1 MIDVT
6 GWGGKTKTYDITID
20 LDRLLAHGLTLKQVL
35 DGLSNANINVG
46 ANTVNIGS
54 QSAIVRSVG
63 QIRSM
68 DDIRNTMLSVHDGTP
83 VLVSDVAQVTVG
95 HQPRLGIAGQNDDD
109 DIVQGI
115 VLMRRGAET
124 LPTLTGV
131 LAEVEKINNSGILP
145 PGVRIERIYDR
156 SALVDITTHTVLHNM
171 VMGVTLIFLIQW
183 LFLGNLRSA
192 LIVSA
197 TIPFA
202 LLFAVVVLVLSGES
216 ANLLSMGAIDFG
228 IIVDATVIMVE
239 NIFRHLSEVGE
250 VGAARPTRPTPEG
263 LSGKLATIYHASTEV
278 TQAIF
283 FSATIIIAGFLP
295 LFTLSGVE
303 GHIFGPMARTYAY
316 ALSGG
321 LLATF
326 TVSPALAALLLPEK
340 VSETETWAVRGLR
353 SFYEKIRDFVL
364 ARRRLTLA
372 AGLAAGALAIL
383 AGSTI
388 GLEFLPKLEEGNMWI
403 RAVMPASISLEA
415 GNDYANRMR
424 KLIKGFPEAETV
436 ISQHGRPDDGTD
448 STGFFNAEFFV
459 PLRPFDQ
466 WRKGMD
472 KEKLIADINDAL
484 QKAFP
489 GVEFTF
495 SQYIQDNV
503 QEAASGVKGENSV
516 KVYGPDLETLAKVA
530 NEIKNAIA
538 TVPGIT
544 DLAVSASLGQP
555 TIRIDIDRA
564 RAARY
569 GLAPGDINATVQA
582 AIGGQAAGDVYEN
595 GSDRHFPMIV
605 RLAPRYRENI
615 EAIRR
620 IPIGVQGA
628 SGVTQVPLSEVAT
641 VELVSGAYY
650 IYREQQERYVPV
662 KFSVRGRDLGSAI
675 LEAQQRVA
683 EQVKIPGG
691 YRVEWVGEFGNLK
704 NALQRLAVAV
714 PIAIALILLLLFTSF
729 GSLRDT
735 LLAGSA
741 IPMALIGGILSLFLF
756 DMPFSISAAIGFV
769 ALFGIAAMNGIM
781 VLSCYNRLIDAG
793 RAREAA
799 LAETCTVQMRPV
811 LMTCAAACVGLL
823 PAAFSTAIGSQVQRP
838 LAVVVVGGTLLAP
851 VLFLTV
857 LPAAIG
863 LFSRRP
869 VRQAAERHRRG
880 GALMRSAPLAA
891 LLGLGASAL
900 GGCMM
905 GPDFRSPDPPRT
917 DRYLA
922 EDQPAELVAASI
934 PGGEAQRIVQG
945 LDIPGQWWTV
955 FHSRPLNDLIERSL
969 AANPDIHAAVGG
981 AAGRPVHAARPA
993 RHAVSHRAGGPW
1005 RGAEPDVE
1013 RPVGADR
1020 QRRNSIYG
1028 LFTVGLTISYTL
1040 DLFGANR
1047 RATESLEALAEAQCF
1062 QLEAAYLSLA
1072 SNVVAAAILEASLRA
1087 QIEATQRIIAAQRET
1102 LGILRRQEG
1111 LGAISGADVAHA
1123 GGSACPGRGHAAA
1136 AAEGAGAAAQ
1146 PAGHADRPPA
1156 ERSRWPSASSSAT
1169 SSCRRTCRSACRPG
1183 WSSSGPTFAPP
1194 RPTCTRPAPRWAS
1207 RSPTSSRRSP

>member
-1 MIDVT
+1 MQAVIANALRQRVLVIILGAVLMIGGLFAYRTLNIEAYPDPVPPLVDIITQNPGQSSEEIERYITVPIEIQMAGMPYVQAIRTISLFGLSDVKVQFTYDVSYQQASQMVINRLSQLPPLPNGVQPQLSPTSPIGEIFRYRVVGPPGYSVADLKTIQDWILQRRFKAVPGVTDVT

-20 LDRLLAHGLTLKQVL
+20 LDRLLAYGLTLKQVL
-35 DGLSNANINVG
+35 DGLNNANINVG
-46 ANTVNIGS
+46 ANTVNIGQ

-63 QIRSM
+63 QIRTM
-68 DDIRNTMLSVHDGTP
+68 DDIRNTMLTVRDGAP
-83 VLVSDVAQVTVG
+83 VLVSDVATVTVG
-95 HQPRLGIAGQNDDD
+95 NQPRLGIAGQNDDD
-109 DIVQGI
+109 DVVQGI

-124 LPTLTGV
+124 MPTLSGV
-131 LAEVEKINNSGILP
+131 LAEVDKINNSGVLP
-145 PGVRIERIYDR
+145 AGVRIVRIYDR
-156 SALVDITTHTVLHNM
+156 SSLVDITTHTVLHNM
-171 VMGVTLIFLIQW
+171 VMGVLLIFLIQW
-183 LFLGNLRSA
+183 LFLGDLRSA

-202 LLFAVVVLVLSGES
+202 LLFAVVILVLSGES

-239 NIFRHLSEVGE
+239 NIYRHLSEVGHSE
-250 VGAARPTRPTPEG
+250 SRPLRPTPEG
-263 LSGKLATIYHASTEV
+263 LDGKLATIFHASTEV

-340 VSETETWAVRGLR
+340 VSHAETRAVRLLR
-353 SFYEKIRDFVL
+353 GGYDRLRDVAL
-364 ARRRLTLA
+364 AHRRTAVA
-372 AGLAAGALAIL
+372 AGLGAVALAVL

-424 KLIKGFPEAETV
+424 RLIKSFPEAETV

-448 STGFFNAEFFV
+448 PTGFFNAEFFV
-459 PLRPFDQ
+459 PLKPFNT
-466 WRKGMD
+466 WRKGLD
-472 KEKLIADINDAL
+472 KDGLIAEMNDAL
-484 QKAFP
+484 AKAFP

-516 KVYGPDLETLAKVA
+516 KVYGPDLETLGKVA
-530 NEIKNAIA
+530 DEIKNAIA

-555 TIRIDIDRA
+555 TIKIDIDRA
-564 RAARY
+564 KAARY
-569 GLAPGDINATVQA
+569 GLAPGDVNATVQA

-595 GSDRHFPMIV
+595 GSDRHFPMVV

-615 EAIRR
+615 EAIKR
-620 IPIGVQGA
+620 IPIGVQGNG
-628 SGVTQVPLSEVAT
+628 GVTQVPLSELAT

-675 LEAQQRVA
+675 LEAQERVA
-683 EQVKIPGG
+683 EKVKIPGG

-714 PIAIALILLLLFTSF
+714 PIAIGLILLLLFTSF

-741 IPMALIGGILSLFLF
+741 IPMALVGGVLALFTLG
-756 DMPFSISAAIGFV
+756 MPFSISAAIGFV

-781 VLSCYNRLIDAG
+781 VLGCYNRLIDAG
-793 RAREAA
+793 RAPEAA
-799 LAETCTVQMRPV
+799 LIETCSVQMRPV

-851 VLFLTV
+851 LLFLTV

-863 LFSRRP
+863 LFSRRTARRT
-869 VRQAAERHRRG
+869 VR
-880 GALMRSAPLAA
+880 
-891 LLGLGASAL
+891 
-900 GGCMM
+900 
-905 GPDFRSPDPPRT
+905 
-917 DRYLA
+917 
-922 EDQPAELVAASI
+922 
-934 PGGEAQRIVQG
+934 
-945 LDIPGQWWTV
+945 
-955 FHSRPLNDLIERSL
+955 
-969 AANPDIHAAVGG
+969 
-981 AAGRPVHAARPA
+981 AAGVAEVH
-993 RHAVSHRAGGPW
+993 
-1005 RGAEPDVE
+1005 
-1013 RPVGADR
+1013 
-1020 QRRNSIYG
+1020 
-1028 LFTVGLTISYTL
+1028 
-1040 DLFGANR
+1040 
-1047 RATESLEALAEAQCF
+1047 
-1062 QLEAAYLSLA
+1062 
-1072 SNVVAAAILEASLRA
+1072 
-1087 QIEATQRIIAAQRET
+1087 
-1102 LGILRRQEG
+1102 
-1111 LGAISGADVAHA
+1111 
-1123 GGSACPGRGHAAA
+1123 
-1136 AAEGAGAAAQ
+1136 
-1146 PAGHADRPPA
+1146 
-1156 ERSRWPSASSSAT
+1156 
-1169 SSCRRTCRSACRPG
+1169 
-1183 WSSSGPTFAPP
+1183 
-1194 RPTCTRPAPRWAS
+1194 
-1207 RSPTSSRRSP
+1207 

>member
-1 MIDVT
+1 MQAVIAHAVRQRVLVIILGAALMIGGLFAYGTLNIEAYPDPVPPLVDIITQNPGQSSEEIERYITVPIEIQMAGLPHVQAIRTISLFGLSDVKVQFTYDVSYQQASQMVINRLSQLPPLPNGVQPQLSPTSPIGEIFRYRVVGPPGYSVADLKTIQDWILQRRFKAIPGVIDVT

-20 LDRLLAHGLTLKQVL
+20 LDRLLAYGLTLKQVL
-35 DGLSNANINVG
+35 DGLNNANINVG

-63 QIRSM
+63 QIRTM
-68 DDIRNTMLSVHDGTP
+68 DDIRNTMLTVRDGAP
-83 VLVSDVAQVTVG
+83 VLVSDVASVTVG
-95 HQPRLGIAGQNDDD
+95 NQPRLGIAGQDSDDD
-109 DIVQGI
+109 VVQGV

-124 LPTLTGV
+124 MPTLTGV
-131 LAEVEKINNSGILP
+131 LAEVDKINDTGVLP
-145 PGVRIERIYDR
+145 AGVRIVRIYDR

-171 VMGVTLIFLIQW
+171 VTGVVLIFLIQW
-183 LFLGNLRSA
+183 LFIGDLRSA

-202 LLFAVVVLVLSGES
+202 LLFAVVILVLSGES

-239 NIFRHLSEVGE
+239 NIYRHLSEVGHAE
-250 VGAARPTRPTPEG
+250 SRPLLRTPEG
-263 LSGKLATIYHASTEV
+263 LDGKLATIFHASTEV

-326 TVSPALAALLLPEK
+326 TVSPALAAMLLPEK
-340 VSETETWAVRGLR
+340 VSHAETRALRTLRRGYDRLRDIVLGHRRTVVAVGF
-353 SFYEKIRDFVL
+353 SAV
-364 ARRRLTLA
+364 
-372 AGLAAGALAIL
+372 ALAVL

-415 GNDYANRMR
+415 ANDYANRMR
-424 KLIKGFPEAETV
+424 RLIKSFPEAETV

-459 PLRPFDQ
+459 PLKPFDQ
-466 WRKGMD
+466 WRKGQD
-472 KEKLIADINDAL
+472 KDGLIAEMNDTL
-484 QKAFP
+484 TKAFP

-516 KVYGPDLETLAKVA
+516 KVSGPDLETLGRVA
-530 NEIKNAIA
+530 DEIKNAIV

-564 RAARY
+564 KAARY
-569 GLAPGDINATVQA
+569 GLAPGDVNATVQA

-595 GSDRHFPMIV
+595 GSDRHFPMVV
-605 RLAPRYRENI
+605 RLAPRYRESI
-615 EAIRR
+615 EAIKR
-620 IPIGVQGA
+620 IPIGAQGN

-675 LEAQQRVA
+675 LEAQERVA
-683 EQVKIPGG
+683 EKVRIPGG

-704 NALQRLAVAV
+704 NALQRMAIAV
-714 PIAIALILLLLFTSF
+714 PIAIGLILLLLFTSF

-741 IPMALIGGILSLFLF
+741 IPLALVGGVLALFALG
-756 DMPFSISAAIGFV
+756 MPFSVSAGIGFV

-781 VLSCYNRLIDAG
+781 LLGCYNRLIDSG
-793 RAREAA
+793 RAPEAA
-799 LAETCTVQMRPV
+799 LIETCSLQMRPV
-811 LMTCAAACVGLL
+811 LMTCASACVGLL

-851 VLFLTV
+851 LLFLTV

-863 LFSRRP
+863 LFSRRT
-869 VRQAAERHRRG
+869 VR
-880 GALMRSAPLAA
+880 
-891 LLGLGASAL
+891 
-900 GGCMM
+900 
-905 GPDFRSPDPPRT
+905 RT
-917 DRYLA
+917 VRTA
-922 EDQPAELVAASI
+922 GVA
-934 PGGEAQRIVQG
+934 
-945 LDIPGQWWTV
+945 
-955 FHSRPLNDLIERSL
+955 
-969 AANPDIHAAVGG
+969 
-981 AAGRPVHAARPA
+981 
-993 RHAVSHRAGGPW
+993 
-1005 RGAEPDVE
+1005 
-1013 RPVGADR
+1013 
-1020 QRRNSIYG
+1020 
-1028 LFTVGLTISYTL
+1028 
-1040 DLFGANR
+1040 
-1047 RATESLEALAEAQCF
+1047 EAL
-1062 QLEAAYLSLA
+1062 
-1072 SNVVAAAILEASLRA
+1072 
-1087 QIEATQRIIAAQRET
+1087 
-1102 LGILRRQEG
+1102 
-1111 LGAISGADVAHA
+1111 
-1123 GGSACPGRGHAAA
+1123 
-1136 AAEGAGAAAQ
+1136 
-1146 PAGHADRPPA
+1146 
-1156 ERSRWPSASSSAT
+1156 
-1169 SSCRRTCRSACRPG
+1169 
-1183 WSSSGPTFAPP
+1183 
-1194 RPTCTRPAPRWAS
+1194 
-1207 RSPTSSRRSP
+1207 